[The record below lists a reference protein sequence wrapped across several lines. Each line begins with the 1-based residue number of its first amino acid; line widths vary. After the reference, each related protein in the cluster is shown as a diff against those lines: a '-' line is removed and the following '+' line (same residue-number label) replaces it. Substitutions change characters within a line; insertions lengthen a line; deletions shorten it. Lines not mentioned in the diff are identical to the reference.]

1 MYLQLV
7 LLAGRGSNFKFQI
20 SDSPFSILARWSGVR
35 FQVSDFKFTFQV
47 SRTRLDANRPKTHPA
62 RKLELCMVNL
72 QCAISRARTSWF
84 CHLCSLHRAD
94 SPFESLARLQNREPW
109 RFQRARDRDLPSL
122 HTSPCKFS
130 LQALAPDSFCHL
142 CTLQRA
148 DSPFKSL
155 ARLQNRDPWRY

>member
-1 MYLQLV
+1 MQGEFALCDFACSHVLTLPS
-7 LLAGRGSNFKFQI
+7 LLA
-20 SDSPFSILARWSGVR
+20 SPCRFTVR
-35 FQVSDFKFTFQV
+35 QPRMAAESQP
-47 SRTRLDANRPKTHPA
+47 L
-62 RKLELCMVNL
+62 
-72 QCAISRARTSWF
+72 AISEGSHSDLPSLHTSPCKFSLQALAPDSF
-84 CHLCSLHRAD
+84 CHLCTLHRAD
-94 SPFESLARLQNREPW
+94 SPSESLARLQNREPW

-148 DSPFKSL
+148 DSPFESL

>member
-1 MYLQLV
+1 MYCWLV
-7 LLAGRGSNFKFQI
+7 WVRFQV
-20 SDSPFSILARWSGVR
+20 SDFRFTVQHSCTMIVGGR

-72 QCAISRARTSWF
+72 QCAISRARMSWF

-142 CTLQRA
+142 CTLHRA
-148 DSPFKSL
+148 DSPFESL